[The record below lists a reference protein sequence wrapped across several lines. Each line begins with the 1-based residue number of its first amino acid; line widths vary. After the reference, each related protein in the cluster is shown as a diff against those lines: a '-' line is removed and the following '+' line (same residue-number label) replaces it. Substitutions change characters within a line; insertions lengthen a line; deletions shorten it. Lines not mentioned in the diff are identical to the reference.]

1 MKKKEYKKPMIE
13 QVEMENTFSILETSI
28 GTSEKPADGN
38 YKPLSLDEDEVEED
52 GVLPKAVEM
61 W

>member
-1 MKKKEYKKPMIE
+1 MKKREYKKPMIE

-28 GTSEKPADGN
+28 CTSEKPADGN
-38 YKPLSLDEDEVEED
+38 YKPLSLDEDEVEGD